1 MENENR
7 RYKDAIYEQFAR
19 IGKALSS
26 PKRLELLDL
35 LSQGERT
42 VEVLAKEAG
51 LTVANASQHLHVLH
65 AARLVETEKEGLFV
79 TNRIADETVS
89 EFLLTLRGLAETRL
103 AELEQITRLFLEGRE
118 GLEGIDRETL
128 IERVN
133 KGEVTVLDVRPVEE
147 YSAGHIPGAISVPLK
162 ELEAHL
168 SELSEDQEIV
178 AYCRGPYCVLA
189 IQAVEFLRA
198 RGLRALRLEDGIIEW
213 RTHGFPVAYGEEGA
227 D

>member
-1 MENENR
+1 MENDNR

-35 LSQGERT
+35 LCQGERT
-42 VEVLAKEAG
+42 VDVLAKEAG

-79 TNRIADETVS
+79 TNRIAGETVS

-103 AELEQITRLFLEGRE
+103 AELEQITKLFLEGRE
-118 GLEGIDRETL
+118 GLEAIDRETL
-128 IERVN
+128 IERIN
-133 KGEVTVLDVRPVEE
+133 KGEVTILDVRPVEE
-147 YSAGHIPGAISVPLK
+147 YSAGHIPGAISIPLK
-162 ELEAHL
+162 ELETHL
-168 SELSEDQEIV
+168 SELSGDQEIV

-213 RTHGFPVAYGEEGA
+213 RAHGLPVADGEEGV